1 MTQEKQAGPLMTA
14 ARLDL
19 YLDEIFPELNMDGKC
34 FHVEAAGGLSARIR
48 FASQKRHLRPGGSI
62 SGPAMFAL
70 ADVALY
76 VAILAEIGPVPMAV
90 TTNLTINFLR
100 RPEPGDLIGEC
111 RLLKLGRRLAT
122 GEVSIFRPGAG
133 DVVAHATGSYALPEA
148 R

>member
-1 MTQEKQAGPLMTA
+1 MPQGGLQGGTGGDSL
-14 ARLDL
+14 
-19 YLDEIFPELNMDGKC
+19 
-34 FHVEAAGGLSARIR
+34 AGGDGNDTLD
-48 FASQKRHLRPGGSI
+48 GGAGSDTLL
-62 SGPAMFAL
+62 GGAGN
-70 ADVALY
+70 DVALY
-76 VAILAEIGPVPMAV
+76 DAILAEIGPVPMAV